1 MEKVKK
7 KVQQTRALAVEK
19 EEEMRNET
27 FVTLAALATREAE
40 AKGVEE
46 IEGIGEAAAASL
58 ASLLL
63 ETLLTVLIV
72 DAALLL
78 VLQDLV
84 GYTHN

>member
-1 MEKVKK
+1 
-7 KVQQTRALAVEK
+7 
-19 EEEMRNET
+19 MRNET

-63 ETLLTVLIV
+63 ETLLAVLIV
-72 DAALLL
+72 DGALLL

-84 GYTHN
+84 GYA

>member
-1 MEKVKK
+1 
-7 KVQQTRALAVEK
+7 
-19 EEEMRNET
+19 MRNET
-27 FVTLAALATREAE
+27 FVTLAALATGEAE

-46 IEGIGEAAAASL
+46 VEGVGEAAAASL

-72 DAALLL
+72 DGALLL

-84 GYTHN
+84 GYA